1 VAWKNFYQRY
11 MRLINDYKNMGG
23 RVTVGTDS
31 GFIWK
36 TYGFAYVE
44 ELELL
49 REAGFL
55 PLEIIRSATMWGAR
69 TLYEPK
75 GEAPPMGVV
84 RAGMLADLVIVPEN
98 PLANLKTL
106 YGTGHMRLNP
116 ATNRQEKVGGVKFT
130 IKDGIVYDAQKLL
143 ADVAADVAA
152 EKRRMSTTTSQQR

>member
-1 VAWKNFYQRY
+1 MEDVLPALHAADQRLQEHGRPRHRRH
-11 MRLINDYKNMGG
+11 RL
-23 RVTVGTDS
+23 

-36 TYGFAYVE
+36 TYGFAYIE

-55 PLEIIRSATMWGAR
+55 PLEIIRSATMWGAK
-69 TLYEPK
+69 TLYEPR

-98 PLANLKTL
+98 PLSNLKVL

-116 ATNRQEKVGGVKFT
+116 QTNRRRRS
-130 IKDGIVYDAQKLL
+130 
-143 ADVAADVAA
+143 AA
-152 EKRRMSTTTSQQR
+152 

>member
-1 VAWKNFYQRY
+1 

-36 TYGFAYVE
+36 TYGFAYIE
-44 ELELL
+44 ELELM

-55 PLEIIRSATMWGAR
+55 PLEIFRAATMYGAK
-69 TLYEPK
+69 TLYEPR
-75 GEAPPMGVV
+75 GEEAPMGVV
-84 RAGMLADLVIVPEN
+84 RAGKLADLVIVPEN
-98 PLANLKTL
+98 PLANIKVL

-116 ATNRQEKVGGVKFT
+116 QTNRQEKVGGVKYT

-143 ADVAADVAA
+143 ADVAAAVAA
-152 EKRRMSTTTSQQR
+152 EKAKTPMTSARQ